1 MTVKKAVVLL
11 SGGLDST
18 TVLALAQSQG
28 FETYALSFF
37 YQQRHQV
44 EIESAQK
51 VAQLYGAR
59 QHRIVPLEILSAIAG
74 SSLTDHQIDVET
86 PESEGSIPN
95 TYVPARNMI
104 FLAIA
109 TAWAETLQAEDIFI
123 GVSSVDYSGYP
134 DCRPEFIKAF
144 EAAAQLGTKIGIED
158 KPISIKTPLIS
169 LSKKETVELG
179 ISLGVDYSHT
189 ISCYQPSDTGE
200 SCGVCPSCVLRLKG
214 FADAGLCDPIVYQP

>member
-214 FADAGLCDPIVYQP
+214 FADAGLSDPIVYQP